1 VLKNQEGAASA
12 SGDHPRQG
20 GCQANTQRS
29 SSGGHYAP
37 PGDIIMAIVETP
49 LAGKAGA
56 ESLLYRK
63 ITWKLI
69 PFLCLCYLAAYLD
82 RINVGLAK
90 LQMADQ
96 LQLSEAAFG
105 LGAGLFFVGYILFE
119 VPSNLILQRVGAK
132 VWIARIMITW
142 GLLSACTMF
151 VTTPNQFYA
160 IRFLLGVAEAGFLPG
175 VLYYLTLWFPTY
187 RRGRIIAL
195 FMIGLPLSS
204 VLGGPISGWIMG
216 HFDMRHGLHGWQWLF
231 LLEGIP
237 SVLLGILTFWVLPN
251 HFRQAKWLSDE
262 EKQRIAEDL
271 ARDDA
276 EASHSKHSFR
286 DGFFNLKVWM
296 LGGIDFSI
304 LLSAY
309 AMGFWMPTFIKTAG
323 VTDITTIGM
332 LTALPS
338 VAALLGMLV
347 IGTSSDRM
355 RERRWH
361 IIVPFIIGAMAM
373 AGSTFFTHSVIAT
386 VLLFSVAQAAIIGA
400 VPVFFSLPATFLR
413 GTAAATG
420 FALAC
425 SLANIAGL
433 VSNSL
438 MGLALDLTGKSG
450 GALWAFAGCLLLSSL
465 LVVALPAKV
474 VNR

>member
-1 VLKNQEGAASA
+1 
-12 SGDHPRQG
+12 
-20 GCQANTQRS
+20 
-29 SSGGHYAP
+29 
-37 PGDIIMAIVETP
+37 MAIAYPRPSQEAHATSP
-49 LAGKAGA
+49 
-56 ESLLYRK
+56 LLYRK
-63 ITWKLI
+63 ITWRLI

-96 LQLSEAAFG
+96 LALSEAAFG

-119 VPSNLILQRVGAK
+119 VPSNLVLQRVGARL
-132 VWIARIMITW
+132 WIARIMISW
-142 GLLSACTMF
+142 GLLSTATMF
-151 VTTPNQFYA
+151 VTTPMQFYV

-175 VLYYLTLWFPTY
+175 VLFYLTMWFPSW

-195 FMIGLPLSS
+195 FMLGLPLSS
-204 VLGGPISGWIMG
+204 VIGGPISGWIMG
-216 HFDMRHGLHGWQWLF
+216 HFDQVHGLHGWQWLF
-231 LLEGIP
+231 LLEGLP
-237 SVLLGILTFWVLPN
+237 SVLLGIMTFWMLPD
-251 HFRQAKWLSDE
+251 RYQLVSWLNAE
-262 EKQRIAEDL
+262 EKQQLAGDLKRDEAETDHTNH
-271 ARDDA
+271 R
-276 EASHSKHSFR
+276 FR

-309 AMGFWMPTFIKTAG
+309 AMGFWMPSFIKTAG
-323 VTDITTIGM
+323 VADITHIGM
-332 LTALPS
+332 LTAIPS
-338 VAALLGMLV
+338 IAALFGMLL
-347 IGTSSDRM
+347 IGASSDRH

-361 IIVPFIIGAMAM
+361 IIAPFWIGAAAM
-373 AGSTFFTHSVIAT
+373 AASTFFTHNVFAT
-386 VLLFSVAQAAIIGA
+386 VLLFSVAQATIIGA

-413 GTAAATG
+413 GAAAATG

-438 MGLALDLTGKSG
+438 MGLAIDLTGSG
-450 GALWAFAGCLLLSSL
+450 SGALWAFAACLLLSSL
-465 LVVALPAKV
+465 LVVALPARV

>member
-1 VLKNQEGAASA
+1 
-12 SGDHPRQG
+12 
-20 GCQANTQRS
+20 
-29 SSGGHYAP
+29 
-37 PGDIIMAIVETP
+37 MAIEITRP
-49 LAGKAGA
+49 AGLKDAD
-56 ESLLYRK
+56 SLLYRK

-82 RINVGLAK
+82 RINIGFAK
-90 LQMADQ
+90 LQMASQ

-142 GLLSACTMF
+142 GLLSAATLL
-151 VTTPNQFYA
+151 VTTPTQFYVL
-160 IRFLLGVAEAGFLPG
+160 RLLLGVAEAGFLPG
-175 VLYYLTLWFPTY
+175 VLYYLTLWFPSH

-204 VLGGPISGWIMG
+204 VVGGPLSGWIMSR
-216 HFDMRHGLHGWQWLF
+216 FDLWHGLHGWQWLF
-231 LLEGIP
+231 LLEGVP
-237 SVLLGILTFWVLPN
+237 SILLGLLA
-251 HFRQAKWLSDE
+251 FRQLPDSYQQAAWLDAE
-262 EKQRIAEDL
+262 EKDHVGRAL
-271 ARDDA
+271 AADEADA
-276 EASHSKHSFR
+276 GPVRARFR

-323 VTDITTIGM
+323 VTDLTLIGLLTAVPSLAALVGM
-332 LTALPS
+332 LL
-338 VAALLGMLV
+338 
-347 IGTSSDRM
+347 IGASSDYH

-361 IIVPFIIGAMAM
+361 IIVPFMVGAAAMA
-373 AGSTFFTHSVIAT
+373 ASTFFTYNVTAT
-386 VLLFSVAQAAIIGA
+386 VLLFSLAQAAIIGA
-400 VPVFFSLPATFLR
+400 VPVFFSLPGTFLK

-450 GALWAFAGCLLLSSL
+450 GALWVFAASLLLSSL
-465 LVVALPAKV
+465 LVVALPAKL